1 MNILYYNINNIMEN
15 RVETMQ
21 QINTIKQNIL
31 LENNNSFFYKN
42 DVKDKQK
49 TAIQET
55 IQFDK
60 LLRACVYII
69 KDTNNIYIDYQVLKL
84 FANPDNY
91 STIVDYLIYN
101 INENINTFGT
111 FNAHINIHTF
121 SVTACQ
127 RYLPVI
133 KMFLEKCNNY
143 NTTYSTKIS
152 KLYIYNTPLT
162 IANISAMLQPFIF
175 PDLRKN
181 IVLYDKNESST
192 LLMQLMS

>member
-1 MNILYYNINNIMEN
+1 MEN

-55 IQFDK
+55 IQFEQ
-60 LLRACVYII
+60 LLKASVYII
-69 KDTNNIYIDYQVLKL
+69 KDTNNVYIDYQVLKL

-91 STIVDYLIYN
+91 STIVDYIIYN
-101 INENINTFGT
+101 LNENINRFD
-111 FNAHINIHTF
+111 NYNVHININTF

-133 KMFLEKCNNY
+133 KIFLEKCRIY
-143 NTTYSTKIS
+143 NTIYSTKIN

-162 IANISAMLQPFIF
+162 IANISSMLQPFIF
-175 PDLRKN
+175 PELRKN

-192 LLMQLMS
+192 LLMQLMA